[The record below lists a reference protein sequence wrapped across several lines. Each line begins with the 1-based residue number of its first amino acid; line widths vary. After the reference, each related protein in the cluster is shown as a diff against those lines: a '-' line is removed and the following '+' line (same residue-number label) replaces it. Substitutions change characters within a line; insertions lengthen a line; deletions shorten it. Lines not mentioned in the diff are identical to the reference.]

1 MPRNADTWI
10 RFAVSRNALE
20 NNPIYDLKIEDFE
33 RIKSISSKNHIQQK
47 IQHNPTQYNTTF
59 VSTKAHDKQLQLN

>member
-20 NNPIYDLKIEDFE
+20 NNPIYGLKKQDFE

-47 IQHNPTQYNTTF
+47 KHNPTQYSTTF
-59 VSTKAHDKQLQLN
+59 VSTKAHSK

>member
-20 NNPIYDLKIEDFE
+20 NNPIYDLKKEDFE
-33 RIKSISSKNHIQQK
+33 RIKSVSS
-47 IQHNPTQYNTTF
+47 
-59 VSTKAHDKQLQLN
+59 

>member
-20 NNPIYDLKIEDFE
+20 NNPIYNLKKEDFE

-47 IQHNPTQYNTTF
+47 TQPNAVQYTF
-59 VSTKAHDKQLQLN
+59 CTNKST

>member
-20 NNPIYDLKIEDFE
+20 NNPIYDLKKEDFE
-33 RIKSISSKNHIQQK
+33 RIQSISSKNHIQQK
-47 IQHNPTQYNTTF
+47 TQPNAIQYNF
-59 VSTKAHDKQLQLN
+59 CIDKST